1 MGSLSIARV
10 AIVSPLP
17 QLDRLFDYQIP
28 EELETLAR
36 VGVRVK
42 VSFGNR
48 KTTLDAFIVEI
59 VESSTFEGKLSKI
72 LEIVSVA
79 PVLDPV
85 IYKLCRAIADRQA
98 ASLGEVLR
106 LAIPDRS
113 VAIENKWL
121 EAYSPTGSIPV
132 IATPKRVSKLVRPVI
147 LQGTPNWVHEI
158 TTRVTS
164 IAQSGRSVIILVP
177 DFRDQALVLQSL
189 KQVLLPE
196 QIVDYSSVQSKS
208 KRYSAFL
215 RCISNSASVV
225 IGSRSA
231 VYAPVNNLQEIIIW
245 DDGDSN
251 HLEPSSPYSHT
262 RELCLVRQMV
272 QSCNLTFLS
281 HARSTEMQRLI
292 SMGFI
297 QDATEAFPIP
307 KIAHSETDIRVDSL
321 AWQTI
326 RTAIEKGPVLVQVAS
341 KGNAT
346 SAYCSS
352 CHQRATCKSCNG
364 PIWLDSKNQ
373 QRCRWCN
380 TSNLNYSCQTC
391 GSATLKQGRPGSTR
405 TASEFGKSFPGVQII
420 ESNYESKIEKVS
432 KPRTL
437 VISTPGAEPFAE
449 NGYSAVII
457 LDAKS
462 ALGKDSLKA
471 TEDAVR
477 QWSNAI
483 ALMAA
488 DGSAVLVG
496 VAGTLGTKFSLW
508 SQAEISTHELETRK
522 ELRFPPAVRLASIG
536 AEKETMTK
544 VVEQL
549 SRMQNVELLGPISII
564 DRGIEVE
571 QRVLIKYDYSSGQ
584 LLAETL
590 KSEVLKLSAGQ
601 QRFNPRSGRAMRPIR
616 VKMDDSEVI

>member
-1 MGSLSIARV
+1 MGSPSIARV

-28 EELETLAR
+28 EELESLAR

-42 VSFGNR
+42 VLFGNR

-59 VESSTFEGKLSKI
+59 IEASAFEGKLSKI
-72 LEIVSVA
+72 IEITSVA
-79 PVLDPV
+79 PVLDPM

-106 LAIPDRS
+106 LAIADRS
-113 VAIENKWL
+113 IAIEKKWL
-121 EAYSPTGSIPV
+121 EDFAPPSSRPV
-132 IATPKRVSKLVRPVI
+132 NGNPKRISKLVRPVI
-147 LQGTPNWVHEI
+147 LQGMPSWVQEI
-158 TTRVTS
+158 TARV
-164 IAQSGRSVIILVP
+164 IPIVESGRSVIILVP
-177 DFRDQALVLQSL
+177 DFRDQALVLAAL
-189 KQVLLPE
+189 EKVLMTE

-208 KRYSAFL
+208 KRYASFL

-245 DDGDSN
+245 DDGDLN

-262 RELCLVRQMV
+262 RELSLVRQMV

-292 SMGFI
+292 SMGFVE
-297 QDATEAFPIP
+297 DSTEAFPIP

-326 RTAIEKGPVLVQVAS
+326 RAAVEQGPVLVQVAS

-346 SAYCSS
+346 SAYCSN
-352 CHQRATCKSCNG
+352 CNERATCKSCNG
-364 PIWLDSKNQ
+364 PIWLDSRNQ

-380 TSNLNYSCQTC
+380 TSNLDYSCQTC
-391 GSATLKQGRPGSTR
+391 GSATLKQGKPGSGR

-420 ESNYESKIEKVS
+420 ESNYESKVEKVS
-432 KPRTL
+432 KPKTL

-462 ALGKDSLKA
+462 ALAKDSLKA
-471 TEDAVR
+471 TEEAVR

-483 ALMAA
+483 ALMGAE
-488 DGSAVLVG
+488 GRAVLVG

-508 SQAEISTHELETRK
+508 SQAEISAHELATRN

-536 AEKETMTK
+536 AEKDTMTK
-544 VVEQL
+544 VVERLNQ
-549 SRMQNVELLGPISII
+549 MQNLELLGPISII
-564 DRGIEVE
+564 DKGIEVE
-571 QRVLIKYDYSSGQ
+571 QRVLIKYEYSSGQ